1 MQSPPDYKFSE
12 SHEWHKLDGDVV
24 TLGLSKHAVD
34 ELTDVTYVE
43 MKPVGTSIEPGDVV
57 GEVESVKATSEIY
70 SSVGGEIV
78 EVNDGVVDDP
88 SVVNNDPYGDG
99 WLIRI
104 KVGDTSP
111 LEKLTDARA
120 YDEQNS
126 A

>member
-1 MQSPPDYKFSE
+1 MQSPSDYKFSE

-43 MKPVGTSIEPGDVV
+43 MKPVGTTLEPGDVV

-78 EVNDGVVDDP
+78 EVNEAVADDP

-104 KVGDTSP
+104 KASDTAP
-111 LEKLTDARA
+111 LEKLTDAKA
-120 YDEQNS
+120 YDEQH
-126 A
+126 AG